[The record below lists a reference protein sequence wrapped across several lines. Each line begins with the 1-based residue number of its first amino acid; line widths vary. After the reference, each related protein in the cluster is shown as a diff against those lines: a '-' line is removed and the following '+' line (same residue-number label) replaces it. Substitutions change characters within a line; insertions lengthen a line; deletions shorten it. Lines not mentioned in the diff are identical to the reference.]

1 MFSIIETVAT
11 AILLLLI
18 MMLVLHLIYG
28 DAGEWILNK
37 FKVDNGVITKNV
49 RKLPPAQPGGS
60 TTGFNA

>member
-1 MFSIIETVAT
+1 
-11 AILLLLI
+11 
-18 MMLVLHLIYG
+18 MMLVLHLVYG

-37 FKVDNGVITKNV
+37 FKVDNGIITKNV